1 MRHRNE
7 PSAEVITGNFERNSA
22 SEVILPSPSSSS
34 AQSIECLSLIDHDTE
49 PENDEENAEPEATE
63 QNRFNG
69 EMGAGHVAI
78 IDPGDL
84 EM

>member
-7 PSAEVITGNFERNSA
+7 PSAEAITGSSAGNSA
-22 SEVILPSPSSSS
+22 SEVILPSPSSSG
-34 AQSIECLSLIDHDTE
+34 APSIECISLIDHDTE
-49 PENDEENAEPEATE
+49 PENDEENAEPEASE
-63 QNRFNG
+63 QNPFNG